1 MDCPSMSGRAEEKEE
16 VSPGQEC
23 QTGSPPCVW
32 MTTSEID
39 FPFLSIRWVVFH
51 LRW

>member
-39 FPFLSIRWVVFH
+39 FLFPPQSCISLN
-51 LRW
+51 